1 MKSNTIPYT
10 SAVIVCHDFIY
21 GPPHELR
28 DFMVS
33 EGLSELL
40 FIGHVNRYVSK
51 NSLSQS
57 YCEHWK
63 NGKLIKKYFAVKIKL
78 PEILSYVVDSYYSF
92 YWSLTLIHKPIEVF
106 IGAGNINAFVG
117 ILLKCVGTVKSSIY
131 YVIDYALIRFS
142 SKILNYFYHLLDA
155 ICARCSSS
163 TWNYSPSMIDQRS
176 TKWKYNFPNQIVVPN
191 GIRIQKKIIV
201 PLEKCN
207 RHEILYMGTLAG
219 FQGVDMV
226 MKALPRIREMYPNT
240 VFTIIGDGK
249 DKIQLKKLAKKLN
262 VTNIVNFLGFIED
275 PREMEQRIAHAS
287 LGVACYDTSHPL
299 VFTTEPG
306 KVKRYLACGIPV
318 IMTDVSP
325 IAKDIQGT
333 CGFVI
338 SNDLKTIS
346 STIINFFGNEKLMT
360 LYRKNAFRYAKD
372 FQWNTIFRKAFESIE
387 K

>member
-1 MKSNTIPYT
+1 MKSNTIPYK

-28 DFMVS
+28 DFMIS
-33 EGLSELL
+33 EGITELL

-51 NSLSQS
+51 NFLSQS
-57 YCEHWK
+57 YCEHWIK
-63 NGKLIKKYFAVKIKL
+63 GKCQNKYLALKLKL

-92 YWSLTLIHKPIEVF
+92 YWSVTKLKAIDIYIGVGNLNALMGLVLMLLHKTNV
-106 IGAGNINAFVG
+106 
-117 ILLKCVGTVKSSIY
+117 SIY
-131 YVIDYALIRFS
+131 YVIDYAIMRFS
-142 SKILNYFYHLLDA
+142 NGMLNFVYHLLDK
-155 ICARCSSS
+155 ICAQYSNS
-163 TWNYSPSMIDQRS
+163 TWNYAATMIDKRNV
-176 TKWKYNFPNQIVVPN
+176 KWNHVFRNQIVVPN
-191 GIRIQKKIIV
+191 GIRHRLDIIV
-201 PLEKCN
+201 PYKLCN
-207 RHEILYMGTLAG
+207 KHEIVYMGTLAG

-226 MKALPRIREMYPNT
+226 IKALPRIREIYPDT

-249 DKIQLKKLAKKLN
+249 DKIQLKTLAKKLKVIN
-262 VTNIVNFLGFIED
+262 VVNFLGFIED

-318 IMTDVSP
+318 MMTDVSP
-325 IAKDIQGT
+325 IAKGIQGT

-338 SNDLKTIS
+338 SNDLKTIT
-346 STIINFFGNEKLMT
+346 STIINFFGNEKLMN
-360 LYRKNAFRYAKD
+360 LYRKNAFQYAKD